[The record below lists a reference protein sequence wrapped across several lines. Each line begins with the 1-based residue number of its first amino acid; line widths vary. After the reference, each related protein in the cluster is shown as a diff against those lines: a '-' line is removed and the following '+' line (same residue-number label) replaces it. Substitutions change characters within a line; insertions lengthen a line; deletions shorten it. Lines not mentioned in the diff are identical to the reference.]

1 MTRYERQVLA
11 VDDSGSIRVDGRII
25 TVLESPRAGAN
36 SITALVEVDETV
48 GEETPIPSTFSD
60 DSEGV
65 SDDEEP
71 TCAGKDGECSRPVS
85 EPGEKCWQH
94 QDE

>member
-1 MTRYERQVLA
+1 MTRYERQVLTL
-11 VDDSGSIRVDGRII
+11 DDSGSVDVDGRII
-25 TVLESPRAGAN
+25 SVLESPRAGRNA
-36 SITALVEVDETV
+36 ITALVEV
-48 GEETPIPSTFSD
+48 GEGKAGETPIPSTFSD

-71 TCAGKDGECSRPVS
+71 TCAGKGGECSRPVS

-94 QDE
+94 EDE

>member
-11 VDDSGSIRVDGRII
+11 VDDSGRVDVDGRIVS
-25 TVLESPRAGAN
+25 VLESPQAGRN
-36 SITALVEVDETV
+36 VITALVEVAESADS
-48 GEETPIPSTFSD
+48 ETPAPATFSD

-65 SDDEEP
+65 SDP
-71 TCAGKDGECSRPVS
+71 TCAGKDGQCSRTVS

-94 QDE
+94 EDDDE